1 VTDQSPGHPGP
12 SAVLPDRARA
22 YFQGMHTA
30 VSDPQ
35 QLPVVVAIDQA
46 REHLAIVDL
55 GVEEATRRHASL
67 VIVHVWPSRHST
79 TGRARSALPTE
90 ADSRHLLDLA
100 ARRARHQAPRLRVST
115 ELLNGRASTV
125 LTERSAAARLL
136 VLGHRDEALTQPSWG
151 STATYLAHQSACP
164 LLVHRGTAPQRGP
177 VVVAASGRQRSP
189 STVACAYEEAARYGA
204 HLVALHVVASSSDP
218 KVSAGDDGH
227 GADRARADR
236 QLAEALAGW
245 AWTYPDVVVERLIVQ
260 DIDIGYTLQR
270 AARRSRLLIAGM
282 GRTGRFAELVY
293 GSLGIAAMRAAVC
306 PVLLV
311 PPGWRTGPVDETAG
325 SPAMPGHNVT

>member
-1 VTDQSPGHPGP
+1 
-12 SAVLPDRARA
+12 
-22 YFQGMHTA
+22 MHTV

-55 GVEEATRRHASL
+55 GVEEAARRHASL

-79 TGRARSALPTE
+79 ETRVRSPLPTE
-90 ADSRHLLDLA
+90 ADGRHLLDLA
-100 ARRARHQAPRLRVST
+100 ARRARHQAPRLEVST

-125 LTERSAAARLL
+125 LTERSASARLL

-164 LLVHRGTAPQRGP
+164 LLVRRGTAPRRGP
-177 VVVAASGRQRSP
+177 VVLAASGQQRST
-189 STVACAYEEAARYGA
+189 STVACAYDEAVRYGA
-204 HLVALHVVASSSDP
+204 HLVALHVVASSTGP
-218 KVSAGDDGH
+218 EVSAGEGGR
-227 GADRARADR
+227 GADRAQADR

-260 DIDIGYTLQR
+260 DTDIGYTLQR
-270 AARRSRLLIAGM
+270 AAGRSRLLIAGM

-306 PVLLV
+306 PVLLI
-311 PPGWRTGPVDETAG
+311 PPAWRSRPVDETAG